1 MAATSRTRVWLYAL
15 MYGYIP
21 LLFFGCLL
29 SIVLAVALFATSGG
43 RNPGVA
49 ILFFIIPAIYLLV
62 TVGHVLL
69 SLKVLFDPID
79 ADDEMEIK
87 VPKPWIRG
95 LTQLV
100 RQVAEKRG
108 LPRPDEI
115 RLHAQTIAHVY
126 EEDDGRKV
134 LVVGGLALASFS
146 RKGLAGVIAHELG
159 HFHAGDTHRLRVS
172 GKWLRLMATLDWR
185 FARDSLSMFNL
196 FAWVLRGYHFVFRC
210 VWFANSRAAEFDA
223 DEQEIE
229 HVGPEQSA
237 RTSILISAVEHLPLV
252 DLHSVAQQC
261 VALQLPMRA
270 LFTEQ
275 ARRAREASGDDWVA
289 AFKKAYKES
298 TKRYDSHP
306 CLRERLQATGLTKKE
321 FRTLARNL
329 NHDDDPAAVLVN
341 NWEAVESALT
351 DRLLMVVQEI
361 YDAKME
367 LAQLILGR
375 PV

>member
-1 MAATSRTRVWLYAL
+1 MAATGRTRPWLYTL
-15 MYGYIP
+15 MAGYIP
-21 LLFFGCLL
+21 LLFFGCLI
-29 SIVLAVALFATSGG
+29 STVLAIALFVSGSG
-43 RNPGVA
+43 EHPVIA
-49 ILFFIIPAIYLLV
+49 VLIFYIPAVYLLA
-62 TVGHVLL
+62 TVGHVLI
-69 SLKVLFDPID
+69 SLKCLFDPID
-79 ADDEMEIK
+79 TDDPMEIK

-95 LTQLV
+95 LWQLV
-100 RQVAEKRG
+100 RGVAEKRG
-108 LPRPDEI
+108 LPRPDDI
-115 RLHAQTIAHVY
+115 RLHAQSIAHVF

-146 RKGLAGVIAHELG
+146 RQGLAGVIAHELG
-159 HFHAGDTHRLRVS
+159 HFHAGDTHLLRVS
-172 GKWLRLMATLDWR
+172 GKWLRLMAALDWR
-185 FARDSLSMFNL
+185 FAISTVSTFNL
-196 FAWVLRGYHFVFRC
+196 FVWVLRGYHAVFRR

-237 RTSILISAVEHLPLV
+237 RTSILISAVEHLPLAE
-252 DLHSVAQQC
+252 LHAVAEQC
-261 VALQLPMRA
+261 VALQIPMRQ

-275 ARRAREASGDDWVA
+275 ARRAQVASSEDWDT
-289 AFKKAYKES
+289 AFRKAYKAS
-298 TKRYDSHP
+298 TKPFDTHP
-306 CLRERLQATGLTKKE
+306 CLRERLKATGLTKKE
-321 FRTLARNL
+321 CRRLARNL

-351 DRLLMVVQEI
+351 DRLLVVVQEV